1 MPSHSQVRSS
11 VRPVR
16 RRFWTRVLVPSVL
29 VAAVGA
35 SAFAYWS
42 AGGAGNGKGSTA
54 ATVAVTLSPGVA
66 TPDLR
71 PGGEGNVVLLVSN
84 PNSSVAQIGSLALD
98 VTQGD
103 EGYAVDAA
111 HSECGLAALAYTT
124 QTNGG
129 AGWAVPAASAG
140 GDGTLAVTLSDALA
154 MSGDA
159 ANACQGADLTVY
171 LTAGP

>member
-29 VAAVGA
+29 VATVGA

-42 AGGAGNGKGSTA
+42 AGGAGNGNGSTA

-84 PNSSVAQIGSLALD
+84 PNSSVAQIGSLTLD

-103 EGYAVDAA
+103 GGFAVDAG
-111 HSECGLAALAYTT
+111 HLDCVLTTLDYTT
-124 QTNGG
+124 QTNGA
-129 AGWAVPAASAG
+129 AGWTVPAASG
-140 GDGTLAVTLSDALA
+140 GDDGTLAITLPDALA

-159 ANACQGADLTVY
+159 ADACQGAALTVY

>member
-42 AGGAGNGKGSTA
+42 AGGAGNGHGSTA
-54 ATVAVTLSPGVA
+54 ATVAVTLSPGIA

-111 HSECGLAALAYTT
+111 HSGCGLMALDYTT

-129 AGWAVPAASAG
+129 AGWAVPPASG
-140 GDGTLAVTLSDALA
+140 GDDGTLAVTLPDALA
-154 MSGDA
+154 MTADA
-159 ANACQGADLTVY
+159 ADACQGAALTVY
-171 LTAGP
+171 LKVGP